1 MSRPSPREAPVSSTM
16 RFFSEKGSTMS
27 QPPGGDAERGGDQA
41 NGVAHAAETQARAPQ
56 ARHLGRR
63 RIAEILA
70 VGKRLRLAGGS
81 VGLEL
86 GQRNMHGAR
95 AGGVEGRIYNAHR
108 LSAHGRAVA
117 SGPHPAR
124 IDAMHPLDAT

>member
-16 RFFSEKGSTMS
+16 RFFSEKRSTMS

-70 VGKRLRLAGGS
+70 VGKRLRLAGGP

-86 GQRNMHGAR
+86 GQSTRQGAR
-95 AGGVEGRIYNAHR
+95 AGEEEA
-108 LSAHGRAVA
+108 RAWLA
-117 SGPHPAR
+117 PRRG
-124 IDAMHPLDAT
+124 